1 MEFWQDAFMKLL
13 NETINTEDTE
23 ECPLII
29 HGVLF
34 NTDTDRKALDA
45 EAITGGAEI
54 ITDGESLKEFLEGL
68 SYFDLDELK
77 KQLEEM

>member
-1 MEFWQDAFMKLL
+1 MEFWQEAFNKIF
-13 NETINTEDTE
+13 NETVKTEDIE
-23 ECPLII
+23 ECPLVL

-77 KQLEEM
+77 KQLEEI

>member
-1 MEFWQDAFMKLL
+1 MEFWQDAFIKLL

-23 ECPLII
+23 ECPLVL

-68 SYFDLDELK
+68 KYFDLAEFKTQLDEI
-77 KQLEEM
+77 